1 MPAFCVCIQKGGS
14 AVSLLHPTRL
24 SERVTALS
32 PEALDAMGVRA
43 LLLDVDNT
51 LTRHHSQELPDD
63 VAAWLDTMEQAGIRL
78 MLVSNSKR
86 PRILPFAEK
95 LGLPF
100 IHTAMKPLPFGFRR
114 AVKALDTPKA
124 ACMAVGDQT
133 FTDVL
138 GARLCGLKVTQLLPI
153 EEETGWSFRVRR
165 RLEKGV
171 LRRYRQKQKAR

>member
-1 MPAFCVCIQKGGS
+1 M
-14 AVSLLHPTRL
+14 SLLHPTL
-24 SERVTALS
+24 LLERITALS
-32 PEALDAMGVRA
+32 ADTLQTMGVKA

-51 LTRHHSQELPDD
+51 LTRHHSQELTEE
-63 VAAWLDTMEQAGIRL
+63 VAAWLRDMKEAGVFM

-100 IHTAMKPLPFGFRR
+100 IHTAVKPLPFGFRR
-114 AVKALDTPKA
+114 AVKALGVPKT

-138 GARLCGLKVTQLLPI
+138 GARLCGLRVTQLIPI

-165 RLEKGV
+165 RLERGV
-171 LRRYRQKQKAR
+171 LERYRNKQEARDRA